1 MMENREIKKDLVYQA
16 KMELIMVEAMRKA
29 LDTDDD
35 PVIQIKVNGV
45 YYHGFSNVVK
55 QKIIDACDQE
65 IEEINKAIKGEKN
78 NWE

>member
-16 KMELIMVEAMRKA
+16 KREIIMVEAMRKM
-29 LDTDDD
+29 LDLDDD
-35 PVIQIKVNGV
+35 PVIQIKVNGT
-45 YYHGFSNVVK
+45 YNHGFSNVVK

-65 IEEINKAIKGEKN
+65 IEEIEKAIKGEKN